1 MLQEWALGLVRD
13 GGVFAGVRPSTVP
26 AAERGITIGVVV
38 THPDGPRLGD
48 PLDRTASA
56 SASGELSLFGTRD
69 HRGAR
74 VGSTGVVPFSCQATT
89 TPSD

>member
-13 GGVFAGVRPSTVP
+13 GGVFAGVRPSAAP
-26 AAERGITIGVVV
+26 AAERGITISVVV
-38 THPDGPRLGD
+38 TDPDGPRLGD
-48 PLDRTASA
+48 LLDRTA

-89 TPSD
+89 TLSD